1 MSFREF
7 ESLERAAAAF
17 REQGCKT
24 IVAKFLSKE
33 DDSKH
38 QVYISRGVPLAQML
52 PGVLRQRGLS
62 ESETKRLSSTGSPI
76 FSLELAF
83 SWIDAAGS
91 IAPAPN
97 AKLIEYS
104 QYPEVRFSGFLKGC
118 HNAPDCLSGADQE
131 KFGQRVLL
139 LGIAGNRV
147 FGTVATE
154 LNAAALVGAAK
165 ALKPW
170 NVAPALREIPSGSGQ
185 LRTNPS
191 QLHDSIR
198 GICGADHLPQVLDPG
213 ATFPRETAWSS
224 QSGGWTLEALLG
236 VPRNSASAP
245 DIFGYELKA
254 VGADKVSLI
263 TTEPDFGLRKELGL
277 KDFLKVHGTASI
289 RDDQKTVFN
298 GVHKAW
304 IPNQKTGAVLEI
316 AGWDSENHRPLGSC
330 EISIVLRK
338 EKSDEVLAGWT
349 IEKLARQWTKKH
361 ALAFYLEYTK
371 KMSVEGV
378 KVSFGPNAID
388 ARSSSIGQFL
398 GRVSRGEIYLDPGDS
413 LSEGVVHSRTQWRIA
428 GAIDKNLA
436 DKLTLLYS
444 DVEKLSF

>member
-1 MSFREF
+1 M
-7 ESLERAAAAF
+7 
-17 REQGCKT
+17 
-24 IVAKFLSKE
+24 AKFLSKE

-38 QVYISRGVPLAQML
+38 QVYISKGVPLAQML
-52 PGVLRQRGLS
+52 PGVLSQRGLS

-83 SWIDAAGS
+83 SWIDASGS
-91 IAPAPN
+91 MAPAPN

-118 HNAPDCLSGADQE
+118 QNAPECLSGTDQE

-139 LGIAGNRV
+139 LGIAGERV

-154 LNAAALVGAAK
+154 LNAPGLVGAAK

-170 NVAPALREIPSGSGQ
+170 SVSPALREIPSGGGQ
-185 LRTNPS
+185 LRTSPS
-191 QLHDSIR
+191 ELHDSIR
-198 GICGADHLPQVLDPG
+198 DICNGDHFPQVLDPG
-213 ATFPRETAWSS
+213 ASFPRETAWSS

-236 VPRNSASAP
+236 VSRNSASAP
-245 DIFGYELKA
+245 DIFGCELKA

-277 KDFLKVHGTASI
+277 KDFLKVHGMASI
-289 RDDQKTVFN
+289 RDEQKTVFN

-316 AGWDSENHRPLGSC
+316 AGWDRDNHRPLGSC
-330 EISIVLRK
+330 EISIILRK
-338 EKSDEVLAGWT
+338 EESDEVLAGWT

-371 KMSVEGV
+371 KISNEGT

-398 GRVSRGEIYLDPGDS
+398 GQVSRGQIYLDPGDS
-413 LSEGVVHSRTQWRIA
+413 LSDGVVHSRTQWRIT
-428 GAIDKNLA
+428 GSIDKNLG
-436 DKLTLLYS
+436 DKLAPLYS
-444 DVEKLSF
+444 ELDKLSF